1 MLLLGHGACAES
13 SDYGWIQDKF
23 NNLVDKFTS
32 SDDNDFNSNGIIVPA
47 SRLKSTDLILDVGS
61 DPEKYIY
68 GAVHV
73 PFTGSWVN
81 VTENHRENRMHRIHF
96 GIKHPLSHLLALFS
110 SSRTRLFTAF
120 MENNSIK
127 PLPAIAAIIG
137 DAGIS
142 RNDSVALYGKCLPCG
157 GGPSTATFVYWIM
170 RYAGHENVKL
180 IDGGYEEWVRAGGQT
195 QSVPSLRN
203 KTAFVLHPRSELL
216 ANFSYVARGGAQLV
230 DARSSKDFFLG
241 TIPGSMNI
249 PYDNVIEGD
258 KIKNESSLKSI
269 FREVN
274 KNKPVVVYTA
284 TGVKASVVWFALT
297 LMGYDAKLYTFQD
310 WYYNKG
316 PIYLP
321 VRQYVIETEI

>member
-1 MLLLGHGACAES
+1 MNSLPRHLRRRKASLICTKRDILSYTIIIGTIMLLLGHGACAES

-73 PFTGSWVN
+73 P
-81 VTENHRENRMHRIHF
+81 
-96 GIKHPLSHLLALFS
+96 
-110 SSRTRLFTAF
+110 FTAF

>member
-1 MLLLGHGACAES
+1 MNSLQRHLRRRKTSLICTKRDIISYAIIIGTVMLLLGHGACAES
-13 SDYGWIQDKF
+13 SDYSWIQDEF

-68 GAVHV
+68 GAVHI
-73 PFTGSWVN
+73 P
-81 VTENHRENRMHRIHF
+81 
-96 GIKHPLSHLLALFS
+96 
-110 SSRTRLFTAF
+110 FTAF

-127 PLPAIAAIIG
+127 SLPAIAAIIG

-180 IDGGYEEWVRAGGQT
+180 IDGGYEEWVREGGQT

-216 ANFSYVARGGAQLV
+216 AEFSYVARGGAQLV

-321 VRQYVIETEI
+321 ARRNVIETEI